1 MFIGFGNKSSRLRT
15 DHYTLAGLQPM
26 GGMKHPLTP
35 PPINQPNTSPPLD
48 DSGATHG
55 EHYCD
60 HEQMF
65 THSGIT
71 HVL

>member
-1 MFIGFGNKSSRLRT
+1 MR
-15 DHYTLAGLQPM
+15 
-26 GGMKHPLTP
+26 GMKHPLTP

-60 HEQMF
+60 HEQML
-65 THSGIT
+65 THWYHTCIT
-71 HVL
+71 ETAR